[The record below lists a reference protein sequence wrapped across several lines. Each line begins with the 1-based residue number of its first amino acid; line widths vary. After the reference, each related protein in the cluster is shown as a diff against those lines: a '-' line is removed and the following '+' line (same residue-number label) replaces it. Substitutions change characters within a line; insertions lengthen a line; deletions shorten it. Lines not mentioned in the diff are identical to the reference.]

1 MWGDPGVTMKRT
13 LASAVAQWAT
23 GGQPQTIDI
32 ARVGILRR
40 IRMITSAATIATP
53 GTGAVAADVTGPWS
67 LYTQVAIIPNQGAP
81 IFRTSGYGSYVA
93 DLASRVNQDSY
104 TIDTNVVAETAA
116 ETAADRYSFPTTTS
130 TLTEPM
136 ELRLSQFIKSLGTEI
151 GLWPLENPTISMQL
165 SFTPNSP
172 TAASPFSVGSLTAAT
187 EPYLLTGNAT
197 MTLTTPSVTAF
208 RELYEVPM
216 SPADDP
222 PYTYVVRWLEQQ
234 PQIGGVAGSTFT
246 EWKATPLS
254 GALLRVYCQ
263 VLDGT
268 AGIAAS
274 KLGASN
280 ALNMLFGADTSKT
293 AETATGA
300 QQRQWDL
307 FGYVL
312 PQGVYGWDFL
322 GPDLTMA
329 DTIDMYSVPEVRFDI
344 NSTALASGA
353 VTKFWQQIVTPV
365 VLQAR
370 N

>member
-1 MWGDPGVTMKRT
+1 MWGDPGVTMRRT

-40 IRMITSAATIATP
+40 LRMITNAAVTVTA
-53 GTGAVAADVTGPWS
+53 GTGTAAADVTGPWS
-67 LYTQVAIIPNQGAP
+67 AYTQLAVIPNQGAP
-81 IFRTSGYGSYVA
+81 ILRLSGLGAFIA
-93 DLASRVNQDSY
+93 DAVSRVGEDGY
-104 TIDTNVVAETAA
+104 TLDTNVVAETNA
-116 ETAADRYSFPTTTS
+116 EAAADRYSFPTVTGTF
-130 TLTEPM
+130 LTPM
-136 ELRLSQFIKSLGTEI
+136 ELRMSQFIKSLGTEI

-172 TAASPFSVGSLTAAT
+172 TAVSPFSVASLTAAQ
-187 EPYLLTGNAT
+187 EPYLVTGNAT
-197 MTLTTPSVTAF
+197 VTLTTPAVTAV
-208 RELYEVPM
+208 RELYEVPEN
-216 SPADDP
+216 PQDDP
-222 PYTYVVRWLEQQ
+222 PYTYVVRWLENQ
-234 PQIGGVAGSTFT
+234 PQIGGVSGATFT

-263 VLDGT
+263 ILDG
-268 AGIAAS
+268 AQGIAAS
-274 KLGASN
+274 KLTASN

-293 AETATGA
+293 AETANA
-300 QQRQWDL
+300 ALQRQWDL
-307 FGYVL
+307 LGYNL

-322 GPDLTMA
+322 GRDLTMA
-329 DTIDMYSVPEVRFDI
+329 DTIDLYSVPEVRFDI
-344 NSTALASGA
+344 NSTALAANA